1 MAPDTGTAILVLGVF
16 VLPGFITLL
25 FREWLYAVKR
35 DESAFERLLQALFNS
50 AIVYAIAIGGGL
62 IFRLDKVDVEEFYE
76 GQKSLGEDFLAA
88 VLIFLVLPASLAVIG
103 SYWKGAKSFRPNVLR
118 LLGSSTAHSTASG
131 WNELFSLQDSAFIRA
146 SLSDGRVIGGLYTR
160 GSLAG
165 YSQHT
170 QDLYISQRWE
180 LDDQNWFVKPAPH
193 SLGAWFPR
201 ESIVSLDVY
210 ALEDVSGSSGGGG

>member
-1 MAPDTGTAILVLGVF
+1 MTPDTGTAILVLGVF
-16 VLPGFITLL
+16 VLPGFITLV

-35 DESAFERLLQALFNS
+35 EESAFERLLHALFNS
-50 AIVYAIAIGGGL
+50 AIIYALGIAGGL
-62 IFRLDKVDVEEFYE
+62 VFGLDKEDVEGFYR
-76 GQKSLGEDFLAA
+76 GDKSLSEDFVAA
-88 VLIFLVLPASLAVIG
+88 VLLFLVLPASLAIVG
-103 SYWKGAKSFRPNVLR
+103 SYWKGSRRFRPLVLR

-131 WNELFSLQDSAFIRA
+131 WNELFSLQDSAFVRA
-146 SLSDGRVIGGLYTR
+146 TLSDGRVIGGLYTR

-180 LDDQNWFVKPAPH
+180 LDDQNWFVKPAPR

-201 ESIVSLDVY
+201 ESIVSIDVY
-210 ALEDVSGSSGGGG
+210 ALEEVSGDRGGD